1 MIRSTPDCDVRSKG
15 HLQALSAALPPPP
28 VPIARADRGIAPR
41 GAVSCPS
48 GGMSID
54 TVVFLDIDGVCH
66 QVDDP
71 RGPFRP
77 RCMVQLKKLIHG
89 SDASICL
96 SSSWRESD
104 WGREQVDKYLA
115 AHDMPAVISCTPL
128 PEEGYNTRADEIL
141 SWCVAAPPPCDT
153 HVANILHTREPKVRR
168 PHRCSA
174 LARLRIGSMRLASLY
189 HALAGASLGRLQRHP
204 EVTHWV
210 VLDDLD
216 LTWDDSSAET
226 PAVMAARFVQ
236 TDPDQGMTAQDAERA
251 LEILAQPCTL
261 PLPPP
266 RRAGE
271 AEEPP
276 SVDPLVDG
284 VAGMALE
291 RDASGTIGEGREGYS
306 GF

>member
-1 MIRSTPDCDVRSKG
+1 MRTR
-15 HLQALSAALPPPP
+15 
-28 VPIARADRGIAPR
+28 
-41 GAVSCPS
+41 SCP
-48 GGMSID
+48 GA
-54 TVVFLDIDGVCH
+54 L
-66 QVDDP
+66 Q
-71 RGPFRP
+71 R
-77 RCMVQLKKLIHG
+77 
-89 SDASICL
+89 
-96 SSSWRESD
+96 
-104 WGREQVDKYLA
+104 
-115 AHDMPAVISCTPL
+115 
-128 PEEGYNTRADEIL
+128 
-141 SWCVAAPPPCDT
+141 PPPCDT

-168 PHRCSA
+168 THRCSA

-189 HALAGASLGRLQRHP
+189 HALAGVSLGRLQRHP
-204 EVTHWV
+204 EVTRWV

-251 LEILAQPCTL
+251 LQILAQPCTL

-291 RDASGTIGEGREGYS
+291 RDASGTIGERREGYS

>member
-1 MIRSTPDCDVRSKG
+1 M
-15 HLQALSAALPPPP
+15 
-28 VPIARADRGIAPR
+28 
-41 GAVSCPS
+41 
-48 GGMSID
+48 
-54 TVVFLDIDGVCH
+54 
-66 QVDDP
+66 
-71 RGPFRP
+71 
-77 RCMVQLKKLIHG
+77 
-89 SDASICL
+89 
-96 SSSWRESD
+96 
-104 WGREQVDKYLA
+104 
-115 AHDMPAVISCTPL
+115 
-128 PEEGYNTRADEIL
+128 
-141 SWCVAAPPPCDT
+141 
-153 HVANILHTREPKVRR
+153 
-168 PHRCSA
+168 
-174 LARLRIGSMRLASLY
+174 
-189 HALAGASLGRLQRHP
+189 QRHP
-204 EVTHWV
+204 EVTRWV

>member
-1 MIRSTPDCDVRSKG
+1 
-15 HLQALSAALPPPP
+15 
-28 VPIARADRGIAPR
+28 
-41 GAVSCPS
+41 
-48 GGMSID
+48 MSID

-89 SDASICL
+89 SGASICL

-104 WGREQVDKYLA
+104 WGREKVDKYLA
-115 AHDMPAVISCTPL
+115 AHEMPAVISCTPL

-153 HVANILHTREPKVRR
+153 HFANILHTREPKVRR